1 MFLADI
7 KACMTRT
14 AVVTG
19 GGTGIG
25 KAVAARLAGQGL
37 DVVITGRR
45 EDVLKAAAQEIG
57 ARAVAFD
64 ATDPEA
70 VQAALSDLP
79 SQVDVLVN
87 NAGGNVARRRPAPES
102 LADVRDLWVASYE
115 TNVVSAVLVTTA
127 LEPRLADNARVVT
140 LGSIAGRRGSGSYG
154 AAKAAVEAW
163 TADLAFALGGRG
175 ITVNVVSPGV
185 TDDTEF
191 FGGTLSEERRKVLV
205 GTTANGRSGTPADVA
220 ATIAFLTSPEAG
232 HITAQVIGVNGGAG
246 LGR

>member
-1 MFLADI
+1 
-7 KACMTRT
+7 MTRT

-25 KAVAARLAGQGL
+25 KAVAARLVEQGL

-45 EDVLKAAAQEIG
+45 EEVLKAAADEIG
-57 ARAVAFD
+57 ARAVVFD
-64 ATDPEA
+64 AADPVA
-70 VQAALSDLP
+70 VQNALGDLP

-87 NAGGNVARRRPAPES
+87 NAGGNMTRRLPAPEN
-102 LADVRDLWVASYE
+102 LTDVRTLWIANYE
-115 TNVVSAVLVTTA
+115 SNVISAVLVTTA

-140 LGSIAGRRGSGSYG
+140 IGSIAGRRGSGAYG

-163 TADLAFALGGRG
+163 TADLAFALGTRG

-185 TDDTEF
+185 VEDTEF
-191 FGGTLSEERRKVLV
+191 FGGTLSEERRKKLV
-205 GTTANGRSGTPADVA
+205 GNPANGRAGIPADIA
-220 ATIAFLTSPEAG
+220 AVITFLTSPEAG
-232 HITAQVIGVNGGAG
+232 HVTAQVIGVNGGAG